1 MDFCINGMNVGK
13 NHRPYVIAE
22 AGVHHYDSLEMAK
35 EYVRG
40 ARAAGVAAIKFQ
52 TYTAKEL
59 VANWAP
65 VYWDTPEKTQFE
77 VFNKKR
83 GFSRDQYADL
93 IAYCNEVGITF
104 LSTPFD
110 QGSSAMLHELGVSAF
125 KIASADLTNV
135 PMIKQIAEYK
145 KPMLLSTGAS
155 TYDEIEQ
162 MLKVLA
168 PINPQISLLHCS
180 LSYPTPLKEAN
191 LMRIKELAE
200 RFPDTV
206 IGYSDHTQ
214 PAHSETP
221 CALAVALGARVIE
234 KHYTLNT
241 YLDGDDHYH
250 SLDTEGLK
258 RLEKNC
264 KEAYFMCSAAREI
277 TDIEMAARER
287 ARRSIVAGRDLPAGH
302 VLSFE
307 DFAYKRPGTGISPGE
322 AQKLVGKKTTSAIAY
337 DALIKWEDVA

>member
-1 MDFCINGMNVGK
+1 MEFSIDGIKVGQDHK
-13 NHRPYVIAE
+13 PYVIAE

-40 ARAAGVAAIKFQ
+40 ARIAGVACIKFQ

-77 VFNKKR
+77 VFDKKR
-83 GFSRDQYADL
+83 GFTREQYVEL
-93 IAYCNEVGITF
+93 IAFCKEVGVTF

-110 QGSSAMLHELGVSAF
+110 QGSAAMLNDLGVAAF
-125 KIASADLTNV
+125 KIASADLTNI
-135 PMIKQIAEYK
+135 PMVKQIAEYQ
-145 KPMLLSTGAS
+145 KPVLLSTGAS
-155 TYDEIEQ
+155 TYDEIAQ
-162 MLKVLA
+162 TLKIIA
-168 PINPQISLLHCS
+168 PINPKISLLHCS

-200 RFPDTV
+200 RFPEVV

-250 SLDTEGLK
+250 AVDTEGLK

-264 KEAYFMCSAAREI
+264 KEAFFMCGAAREM
-277 TDIEMAARER
+277 TDMELAARER
-287 ARRSIVAGRDLPAGH
+287 ARRSIVAARDLPAGH
-302 VLSFE
+302 VLSID
-307 DFAYKRPGTGISPGE
+307 DFAYKRPGTGIAPGE
-322 AQKLVGKKTTSAIAY
+322 AEKLVGKKTKSAIAY
-337 DALIKWEDVA
+337 DALIEWDKVA